1 MLPPTVSER
10 ARRAD
15 AVAARRPG
23 TGGGTGRFGRVSTTD
38 TGWNF
43 ADLWETVA
51 RQIPDA
57 LAQQQGDRTHTW
69 ADFNRRANGVAAAL
83 LADPTA
89 VEQAKVAQYLYNSP
103 EYLESVFA
111 AFKAGHAVVNTN
123 YRYAADE
130 LVYLWDN
137 ADATAVVF
145 HGTFAEQCDAVRAR
159 VPEVRTWLWVDDGS
173 GPCPDWATP
182 YEAAAGAG
190 TDDDVRGDWGRSGDH
205 LLLLY
210 TGGTTGMPKG
220 VMWRQDDLFNVL
232 DANNKKRLPPE
243 QDLDAVADR
252 ISKAGPRNMPAAPLM
267 HGTGLF
273 NALSNLMIGGSI
285 TTMEGRHFSAEEF
298 LDDVVRYGINSTS
311 IVGDAF
317 AKPILRA
324 LDAEPDR
331 WDISSLRVIV
341 SSGVM
346 WSKETKEGLLRHNP
360 RLIMVDSLGSSE
372 AIGMATNTTTADSS
386 GETAKFVL
394 SPTSRVV
401 TDDGRDVVPG
411 SGELGR
417 VALRGRTP
425 IGYYKDETKS
435 AQTFVVIDGERYSIP
450 GDYATVEADGTV
462 TLLGRG
468 SQCINTGGE
477 KVYPEEVEEC
487 LKLHPAVADAAV
499 VGVPDDKWG
508 EAITALVEPHEG
520 ASVDGDELIA
530 HVKGRLAAYKAPK
543 RVVVVSSIGR
553 AANGKLDYKKLRSD
567 AIAPPVA
574 AGTENPA

>member
-1 MLPPTVSER
+1 MTDR
-10 ARRAD
+10 GTD
-15 AVAARRPG
+15 A
-23 TGGGTGRFGRVSTTD
+23 
-38 TGWNF
+38 GWNF
-43 ADLWETVA
+43 ADLWETVTE
-51 RQIPDA
+51 QIPDA
-57 LAQQQGDRTHTW
+57 LAQQQGDRAHTW
-69 ADFNRRANGVAAAL
+69 AEFNRRANGVAAAL
-83 LADPTA
+83 LGPESA
-89 VEQAKVAQYLYNSP
+89 EQDKVAQYLYNGP

-111 AFKAGHAVVNTN
+111 AFKAGFAVVNTN

-145 HGTFAEQCDAVRAR
+145 HGTFTEQCNAIRDR
-159 VPEVRTWLWVDDGS
+159 VPKVQTWLWVDDAS
-173 GPCPDWATP
+173 GPCPDWAVP
-182 YEAAAGAG
+182 YESAATAG
-190 TDDDVRGDWGRSGDH
+190 TDENVSGPWGRSGDH

-220 VMWRQDDLFNVL
+220 VMWRQDDLFGVL
-232 DANNKKRLPPE
+232 DANNKKRMPPE
-243 QDLDAVADR
+243 QDLDAVAER
-252 ISKAGPRNMPAAPLM
+252 IVKAGPRNMPAAPLM

-273 NALSNLMIGGSI
+273 NALSNLMVGGSI

-298 LDDVVRYGINSTS
+298 LDTVQRYGINSTS

-331 WDISSLRVIV
+331 WDISTLRVIV

-346 WSKETKEGLLRHNP
+346 WSKESKEGLLRHNP

-372 AIGMATNTTTADSS
+372 AIGMASNTTTAESS
-386 GETAKFVL
+386 GETAKFEL
-394 SPTSRVV
+394 GPTTRVI
-401 TDDGRDVVPG
+401 TDEGRDVVPG

-417 VALRGRTP
+417 VALPGRTP
-425 IGYYKDETKS
+425 IGYYKDEAKS

-450 GDYATVEADGTV
+450 GDYATIDADGTV

-487 LKLHPAVADAAV
+487 LKLHPTVADVAV
-499 VGVPDDKWG
+499 VGVPDEKWG
-508 EAITALVEPHEG
+508 EAITALVEPHTG
-520 ASVDGDELIA
+520 DVVDASELIS
-530 HVKGRLAAYKAPK
+530 HVKSRLAAYKAPK
-543 RVVVVSSIGR
+543 RVIAVSSIGR
-553 AANGKLDYKKLRSD
+553 AANGKLDYKQLRSD
-567 AIAPPVA
+567 AIDAPSV
-574 AGTENPA
+574 

>member
-1 MLPPTVSER
+1 VT
-10 ARRAD
+10 
-15 AVAARRPG
+15 
-23 TGGGTGRFGRVSTTD
+23 TTD
-38 TGWNF
+38 SGWNF

-51 RQIPDA
+51 TQIPDA
-57 LAQQQGDRTHTW
+57 LAQQQGPRAHTW
-69 ADFNRRANGVAAAL
+69 AEFNRRANGVAAAM
-83 LADPTA
+83 LAVDGA
-89 VEQAKVAQYLYNSP
+89 AEQDKVAQYLYNSP

-111 AFKAGHAVVNTN
+111 AFKAGFAVVNTN

-130 LVYLWDN
+130 LVYLWGN
-137 ADATAVVF
+137 ADATVVVF
-145 HGTFAEQCDAVRAR
+145 HGTFAEQCAAVRDR
-159 VPEVRTWLWVDDGS
+159 VPLVQTWLWVDDGS
-173 GPCPDWATP
+173 GPCPSWATP
-182 YEAAAGAG
+182 YEAAADAG
-190 TDDDVRGDWGRSGDH
+190 TDDNVSGPWGRSGDH
-205 LLLLY
+205 LMLLY

-220 VMWRQDDLFNVL
+220 VMWRQDDLFGVL
-232 DANNKKRLPPE
+232 DSNNKKRMPPE

-252 ISKAGPRNMPAAPLM
+252 IVKAGPRNMPAAPLM

-273 NALSNLMIGGSI
+273 NAISNLMVGGSI
-285 TTMEGRHFSAEEF
+285 TAMEGRHFSAEEF
-298 LDDVVRYGINSTS
+298 LDTVERFGINSTS

-331 WDISSLRVIV
+331 WDISTLRVVV

-346 WSKETKEGLLRHNP
+346 WSKETKQGLLRHNP

-372 AIGMATNTTTADSS
+372 AIGMASNTTTAESS
-386 GETAKFVL
+386 GETAKFEL
-394 SPTSRVV
+394 GPTTRVI
-401 TDDGRDVVPG
+401 TDEGRDVVPG

-417 VALRGRTP
+417 VALPGRTP
-425 IGYYKDETKS
+425 IGYYKDEAKS

-487 LKLHPAVADAAV
+487 LKLHPTVADAAV

-508 EAITALVEPHEG
+508 EAITALVEPHAG
-520 ASVDGDELIA
+520 DVVDAAELIA

-543 RVVVVSSIGR
+543 KVVTVASIGR
-553 AANGKLDYKKLRSD
+553 AANGKLDYKQLRSD
-567 AIAPPVA
+567 AI
-574 AGTENPA
+574 GTPSAEATA

>member
-1 MLPPTVSER
+1 MT
-10 ARRAD
+10 
-15 AVAARRPG
+15 
-23 TGGGTGRFGRVSTTD
+23 TTD
-38 TGWNF
+38 SGWNF

-51 RQIPDA
+51 AQIPDA
-57 LAQQQGDRTHTW
+57 LAQQQGTRAHTW
-69 ADFNRRANGVAAAL
+69 AEFNRRANGLAAAM
-83 LADPTA
+83 LAVDGA
-89 VEQAKVAQYLYNSP
+89 AEQDKVAQYLYNSP

-111 AFKAGHAVVNTN
+111 AFKAGFAVVNTN

-137 ADATAVVF
+137 ADATVVVF
-145 HGTFAEQCDAVRAR
+145 HGAFADKCAAIRDR
-159 VPEVRTWLWVDDGS
+159 VPLVQTWLWVDDGS
-173 GPCPDWATP
+173 GPCPSWATP
-182 YEAAAGAG
+182 YEAAAAAG
-190 TDDDVRGDWGRSGDH
+190 TDDNVSGPWGRSGDH
-205 LLLLY
+205 LMLLY

-220 VMWRQDDLFNVL
+220 VMWRQDDLFGVL
-232 DANNKKRLPPE
+232 DSNNKKRMPPE

-252 ISKAGPRNMPAAPLM
+252 IVKAGPRNMPAAPLM

-273 NALSNLMIGGSI
+273 NAISNLMVGGSI
-285 TTMEGRHFSAEEF
+285 TSMEGRHFSAEEF
-298 LDDVVRYGINSTS
+298 LDTVQDFGINSTS

-331 WDISSLRVIV
+331 WDISTLRVVV

-372 AIGMATNTTTADSS
+372 AIGMASNTTTAESS
-386 GETAKFVL
+386 GETAKFEL
-394 SPTSRVV
+394 GPTTRVI
-401 TDDGRDVVPG
+401 TDEGRDVVPG

-417 VALRGRTP
+417 VALPGRTP
-425 IGYYKDETKS
+425 IGYYKDEAKS
-435 AQTFVVIDGERYSIP
+435 AQTFVVIEGERYSIP

-487 LKLHPAVADAAV
+487 LKLHPTVADAAV

-508 EAITALVEPHEG
+508 EAITALVEPHAG
-520 ASVDGDELIA
+520 DVVDAAELIA
-530 HVKGRLAAYKAPK
+530 HVKERLAAYKAPK
-543 RVVVVSSIGR
+543 QVVAVASIGR
-553 AANGKLDYKKLRSD
+553 AANGKLDYKQLRSD
-567 AIAPPVA
+567 AIGAPS
-574 AGTENPA
+574 AGARA

>member
-1 MLPPTVSER
+1 MTDR
-10 ARRAD
+10 GTD
-15 AVAARRPG
+15 A
-23 TGGGTGRFGRVSTTD
+23 
-38 TGWNF
+38 GWNF
-43 ADLWETVA
+43 ADLWETVTE
-51 RQIPDA
+51 QIPDA
-57 LAQQQGDRTHTW
+57 LAQQQGDRASTW
-69 ADFNRRANGVAAAL
+69 SEFNRRANGIAAAL
-83 LADPTA
+83 LRADSA
-89 VEQAKVAQYLYNSP
+89 EQDKVAQYLYNSP

-111 AFKAGHAVVNTN
+111 AFKAGFAVVNTN

-145 HGTFAEQCDAVRAR
+145 HGTFTEQCNAVRDR
-159 VPEVRTWLWVDDGS
+159 VPKVTTWLWVDDAS
-173 GPCPDWATP
+173 GPCPEWAMP
-182 YEAAAGAG
+182 YDAAAAAG
-190 TDDDVRGDWGRSGDH
+190 TDENVSGPWGRSGDH

-220 VMWRQDDLFNVL
+220 VMWRQDDLFGVL
-232 DANNKKRLPPE
+232 DANNKKRMPPE
-243 QDLDAVADR
+243 QDLDAVAER
-252 ISKAGPRNMPAAPLM
+252 IVKAGPRNMPAAPLM

-273 NALSNLMIGGSI
+273 NALSNLMVGGSI
-285 TTMEGRHFSAEEF
+285 TTMEGRHFSAQEF
-298 LDDVVRYGINSTS
+298 LDTVQRFGINSTS

-346 WSKETKEGLLRHNP
+346 WSKESKEGLLRHNP
-360 RLIMVDSLGSSE
+360 RLIMIDSLGSSE
-372 AIGMATNTTTADSS
+372 AIGMASNTTTAESS
-386 GETAKFVL
+386 GETAKFEL
-394 SPTSRVV
+394 GPTTRVI
-401 TDDGRDVVPG
+401 TDDGRDVAPG

-417 VALRGRTP
+417 VALPGRTP
-425 IGYYKDETKS
+425 IGYYKDEAKS

-487 LKLHPAVADAAV
+487 LKLHPTVADVAV
-499 VGVPDDKWG
+499 VGVPDERWG
-508 EAITALVEPHEG
+508 EAITALVEPHAGEV
-520 ASVDGDELIA
+520 VDPTELIA
-530 HVKGRLAAYKAPK
+530 HVKSRLAAYKAPK
-543 RVVVVSSIGR
+543 RVIAVTSIGR
-553 AANGKLDYKKLRSD
+553 AANGKLDYKTLRST
-567 AIAPPVA
+567 AIEAPAV
-574 AGTENPA
+574 

>member
-1 MLPPTVSER
+1 MT
-10 ARRAD
+10 
-15 AVAARRPG
+15 
-23 TGGGTGRFGRVSTTD
+23 TTD
-38 TGWNF
+38 SGWNF
-43 ADLWETVA
+43 ADLWETVEA
-51 RQIPDA
+51 QIPDA
-57 LAQQQGDRTHTW
+57 LAQQQGDRSHCW
-69 ADFNRRANGVAAAL
+69 AEFNRRANGVASAL
-83 LADPTA
+83 LTPDSA
-89 VEQAKVAQYLYNSP
+89 EQDKVAQYLYNSP
-103 EYLESVFA
+103 EYLESIFA
-111 AFKAGHAVVNTN
+111 AFKAGFAAVNTN

-137 ADATAVVF
+137 ADVTAVVF
-145 HGTFAEQCDAVRAR
+145 HGTFSEQCDAIRHR
-159 VPEVRTWLWVDDGS
+159 VPRVRTWLWVDDTGS
-173 GPCPDWATP
+173 ACPQWAIP
-182 YEAAAGAG
+182 YEGAAAAG
-190 TDDDVRGDWGRSGDH
+190 TDDNVEAPWGRSGDH

-220 VMWRQDDLFNVL
+220 VMWRQDDLFGVL
-232 DANNKKRLPPE
+232 DANNRKRMPPE
-243 QDLDAVADR
+243 QDLGAVAAR
-252 ISKAGPRNMPAAPLM
+252 ITQAGPRNMPAAPLM

-273 NALSNLMIGGSI
+273 NAISNLMIGGSI

-298 LDDVVRYGINSTS
+298 LDDVQRCGINSTS

-324 LDAEPDR
+324 LDAEPER
-331 WDISSLRVIV
+331 WDISTLRVIV

-346 WSKETKEGLLRHNP
+346 WSRETKEGLLRHNP

-372 AIGMATNTTTADSS
+372 AIGMATNTTTSESAGD
-386 GETAKFVL
+386 TAKFDL
-394 SPTSRVV
+394 GPSSRVV

-411 SGELGR
+411 SGEVGR

-425 IGYYKDETKS
+425 IGYYKDEVKS
-435 AQTFVVIDGERYSIP
+435 AQTFVTIDGERYSIP

-487 LKLHPAVADAAV
+487 LKLHPSVADVAV

-508 EAITALVEPHEG
+508 EAITALVEPHAGE
-520 ASVDGDELIA
+520 AVDAAGLIT
-530 HVKGRLAAYKAPK
+530 HVKQHLAAYKAPK
-543 RVVVVSSIGR
+543 QVVVVTTIGR

-567 AIAPPVA
+567 AITAAQSGIAPRA
-574 AGTENPA
+574 AV